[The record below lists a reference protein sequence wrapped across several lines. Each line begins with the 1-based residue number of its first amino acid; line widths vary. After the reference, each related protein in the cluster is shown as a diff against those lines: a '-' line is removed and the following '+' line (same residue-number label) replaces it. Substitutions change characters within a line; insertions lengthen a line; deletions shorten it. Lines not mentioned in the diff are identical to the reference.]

1 VGNWGLRRLQRSQLE
16 GHLWDATLSQSGP
29 YVCEIRLVEHRPPG
43 SACSI
48 QIGVGLTDAAPGSAR
63 ATYLAVT
70 NIEAARREL
79 TKRGVRISDIRHK
92 SPMDDWRGGW
102 QPGADPKH
110 RDYASLA
117 DFTDPRRQHLDPPGN
132 RLPPTGHR
140 QRRRAPG
147 LTHDLDRTTRF
158 QTMSIRAR
166 SNCGLGD
173 PLVPFDRNDLHAR
186 RPDRMGSGRTRRD
199 LMTPVWLLGSGY
211 STCNSAPETTRTP
224 PPHDPARRQAQHRPP
239 VVQAPRAPRP
249 TWRGDHQSRLTTQ
262 QPQRP
267 CELLHSRKCESG
279 PAVRGSPGATL
290 YTLVVER
297 LRTSSCMKIRRLLTS
312 NAGT

>member
-211 STCNSAPETTRTP
+211 STCNSAPET
-224 PPHDPARRQAQHRPP
+224 HAYAAAAR
-239 VVQAPRAPRP
+239 
-249 TWRGDHQSRLTTQ
+249 
-262 QPQRP
+262 
-267 CELLHSRKCESG
+267 
-279 PAVRGSPGATL
+279 PGATSSAASPASCSSSSSATTNL
-290 YTLVVER
+290 AWRSSEPLDNTAASAP
-297 LRTSSCMKIRRLLTS
+297 LRAPAFAKV
-312 NAGT
+312 